1 MLKDISIKAKLTIM
15 VALPVIGLIF
25 ITLFALQE
33 LKLTEAGSKR
43 IYHDRVVPLED
54 LKIIADD
61 YAVLVIDAINK
72 ANAGIFTLDQT
83 IKDIESSKQEI
94 DLKWQAYLATDLS
107 DEERQLANEA
117 QTLFVSANTAIDNA
131 LQTLNRISGSPE
143 GQLDALDGPL
153 YAHIDPIS
161 EKVTELINLQLR
173 VAKQEYE
180 TIQQV
185 YAESVLMLSVL
196 SIVIMVLL
204 IAISTY
210 IYRSMMTPLSHM
222 QETIERISESSD
234 LTLTL
239 HTEGKNE
246 LGTISRSFN
255 TMIAQVREMVSQ
267 ISSATNRLANAA
279 TDMTNVSVETKSSIN
294 TQRAEIEQVS
304 AAMNEMAATSQEI
317 SRNAEQADTDA
328 RNTKD
333 KAQLGSTIVNQAV
346 VATNALVTDVQS
358 VSGKIKTLESDSENI
373 GSIIDVIKSVA
384 EQTNLLALNAA
395 IEAARAGDQGRGFAV
410 VADEVRTLAQRTQ
423 VSTQEIQE
431 AIERLQSGISDAVT
445 AMDEGQEKAEITGA
459 KATEA
464 GRALEDISTAVLSI
478 TDMNALIS
486 SASNEQASV
495 SEEINQSL
503 INLHNA
509 SNTSSHSAE
518 KISLSSAEL
527 NALSN
532 ELKAMITKF
541 RVN

>member
-1 MLKDISIKAKLTIM
+1 MIISIAPHCL
-15 VALPVIGLIF
+15 L
-25 ITLFALQE
+25 
-33 LKLTEAGSKR
+33 
-43 IYHDRVVPLED
+43 
-54 LKIIADD
+54 
-61 YAVLVIDAINK
+61 
-72 ANAGIFTLDQT
+72 
-83 IKDIESSKQEI
+83 
-94 DLKWQAYLATDLS
+94 LATS
-107 DEERQLANEA
+107 
-117 QTLFVSANTAIDNA
+117 
-131 LQTLNRISGSPE
+131 
-143 GQLDALDGPL
+143 
-153 YAHIDPIS
+153 IS
-161 EKVTELINLQLR
+161 EKEPYLKPIVFFELPTLSKNGLFWKLEFLGWDNGT
-173 VAKQEYE
+173 KFPKECLNKL
-180 TIQQV
+180 
-185 YAESVLMLSVL
+185 LMLSVL

-346 VATNALVTDVQS
+346 IATNALVTDVQS